1 MLIKVNPCWLRAV
14 FRSWMVIPPETWM
27 TFDASFGV
35 LEKGGAAMSGVLREN
50 HSGTTDAIVGFLL
63 AENNSALSAL
73 Q

>member
-1 MLIKVNPCWLRAV
+1 
-14 FRSWMVIPPETWM
+14 M

-73 Q
+73 QW